1 MQLTKQNK
9 KQLPLDQVTAK
20 KLKRLAW
27 IYRHAEN
34 LQEKMLILR
43 LFEFYYQIESD

>member
-1 MQLTKQNK
+1 MAKK
-9 KQLPLDQVTAK
+9 KQLPMDQVTAK
-20 KLKRLAW
+20 KLKKLTW

-34 LQEKMLILR
+34 LQEKILILR